1 LRNGTNN
8 KVIEISVPTTYQKI
22 EKDETPTFGEML
34 TKLKYMLNNV
44 DNHKHVQ

>member
-22 EKDETPTFGEML
+22 EKDKTPTLE
-34 TKLKYMLNNV
+34 KC
-44 DNHKHVQ
+44 